1 MVLIHFPSFH
11 DNVSSAYQTAVFVD
25 FKFRAVDAAVDDEI
39 TLASISLE
47 RVAGI
52 VIIGCADVTLELI
65 AMAAIRGNESSGVG
79 FIIVIVII
87 RCLHFTKHHGDEEYC
102 GG

>member
-1 MVLIHFPSFH
+1 MVSIHFPSFH

-25 FKFRAVDAAVDDEI
+25 FKFRAVDAAVGDEI

-52 VIIGCADVTLELI
+52 VIIGCDDVTLELI

-79 FIIVIVII
+79 IIVIM
-87 RCLHFTKHHGDEEYC
+87 RCLLFTRILRG
-102 GG
+102 